1 MTAQMNVQPIDE
13 QNFLKRNALLCLILA
28 GYFIFDIFYT
38 QLGEVLIDYPL
49 LKNSLLFIGAV
60 LFISMVVILFKTCK
74 SANRVAKNTSY
85 FGNFHD
91 EYLNFMNIKG
101 YKYAFNF
108 TSVYF
113 LIVYILADFDGTW
126 ISGITTVIS
135 IQDFCKLSMGFI
147 FISYALPVLYM
158 LKGADGEAVAANTT
172 LFELEGDARTLL
184 TGERVALNFLQTL
197 SGTATLT
204 SKYVKEL
211 AGSDTKLLDTR
222 KTLPGLRSAQK
233 YAVLCGGGVNHRIGL
248 FDAFLIKE
256 NHIAAC
262 GGIAQ
267 AVATAKANHSDKT
280 VEVEVESL
288 DELQQALTA
297 GADIIMLDN
306 FTPAMIEQAVTAT
319 RGKAK
324 LEVSGNMTIE
334 ILQEYAKAGVDFI
347 SSGALTKHV
356 NAVDL
361 SMRFK

>member
-1 MTAQMNVQPIDE
+1 MFNLP
-13 QNFLKRNALLCLILA
+13 LKTKL
-28 GYFIFDIFYT
+28 T
-38 QLGEVLIDYPL
+38 E
-49 LKNSLLFIGAV
+49 LKNDIYQTVAWALKEDLGAYNEAAD
-60 LFISMVVILFKTCK
+60 
-74 SANRVAKNTSY
+74 ANQDITAMLIPEHEQAVA
-85 FGNFHD
+85 
-91 EYLNFMNIKG
+91 
-101 YKYAFNF
+101 
-108 TSVYF
+108 
-113 LIVYILADFDGTW
+113 
-126 ISGITTVIS
+126 TVITREDCIVCGVAWVNEVFEQLDAS
-135 IQDFCKLSMGFI
+135 LNKTAEQATKITWF
-147 FISYALPVLYM
+147 VN
-158 LKGADGEAVAANTT
+158 DGEAVAANTT
-172 LFELEGDARTLL
+172 LFELEGYARTLL

-204 SKYVKEL
+204 STYVKEL
-211 AGSDTKLLDTR
+211 SGSETKLLDTR
-222 KTLPGLRSAQK
+222 KTLPSLRSAQK

-306 FTPAMIEQAVTAT
+306 FTPLMIEKAVTAT

-334 ILQEYAKAGVDFI
+334 ILREYAKAGVDFI

-356 NAVDL
+356 QAVDL

>member
-1 MTAQMNVQPIDE
+1 MLTSTQSAALSSEKAKLKHDITATISWALKEDLGIVDE
-13 QNFLKRNALLCLILA
+13 QLPSVEQDITAMLIPQA
-28 GYFIFDIFYT
+28 ERAI
-38 QLGEVLIDYPL
+38 
-49 LKNSLLFIGAV
+49 A
-60 LFISMVVILFKTCK
+60 
-74 SANRVAKNTSY
+74 
-85 FGNFHD
+85 
-91 EYLNFMNIKG
+91 
-101 YKYAFNF
+101 
-108 TSVYF
+108 
-113 LIVYILADFDGTW
+113 
-126 ISGITTVIS
+126 TVITREDCIVCGVDWVNEVFAQLDS
-135 IQDFCKLSMGFI
+135 TQSEDEKTKITWF
-147 FISYALPVLYM
+147 VN
-158 LKGADGEAVAANTT
+158 DGEMVKANTT
-172 LFELEGDARTLL
+172 LFELDGNARTLL
-184 TGERVALNFLQTL
+184 TGERTALNFLQTL
-197 SGTATLT
+197 SGTASLT
-204 SKYVKEL
+204 SKYVQEL
-211 AGSDTKLLDTR
+211 AGSNTKLLDTR

-280 VEVEVESL
+280 VEVEVESM

-306 FTPAMIEQAVTAT
+306 FTPEMIEQAVAAT

-334 ILQEYAKAGVDFI
+334 ILQEYTKAGVDFI

-356 NAVDL
+356 QAVDL

>member
-1 MTAQMNVQPIDE
+1 MLNAQLEKLQQDISKTIAWALCEDLGAVGDETAQASQDITAMLIPENE
-13 QNFLKRNALLCLILA
+13 Q
-28 GYFIFDIFYT
+28 
-38 QLGEVLIDYPL
+38 
-49 LKNSLLFIGAV
+49 AV
-60 LFISMVVILFKTCK
+60 ATVITREDC
-74 SANRVAKNTSY
+74 
-85 FGNFHD
+85 
-91 EYLNFMNIKG
+91 
-101 YKYAFNF
+101 
-108 TSVYF
+108 
-113 LIVYILADFDGTW
+113 IVC
-126 ISGITTVIS
+126 GITWVNEVFKQLDASLNRTTEQATKITWFVN
-135 IQDFCKLSMGFI
+135 
-147 FISYALPVLYM
+147 
-158 LKGADGEAVAANTT
+158 DGEAVAANST
-172 LFELEGDARTLL
+172 LFELEGDARILL

-211 AGSDTKLLDTR
+211 SGSNTKLLDTR

-262 GGIAQ
+262 GGISQ
-267 AVATAKANHSDKT
+267 AVATAKSNHSDKT

-288 DELQQALTA
+288 DELEQALSA

-306 FTPAMIEQAVTAT
+306 FTPPMIEQAVTAT

-334 ILQEYAKAGVDFI
+334 ILQEYTKAGVDYI

-356 NAVDL
+356 EAIDL

>member
-1 MTAQMNVQPIDE
+1 MLNAQLEKLQQDISKTISWALCEDLGVVDNETPQASQDITAMLIPENE
-13 QNFLKRNALLCLILA
+13 Q
-28 GYFIFDIFYT
+28 
-38 QLGEVLIDYPL
+38 
-49 LKNSLLFIGAV
+49 AV
-60 LFISMVVILFKTCK
+60 
-74 SANRVAKNTSY
+74 A
-85 FGNFHD
+85 
-91 EYLNFMNIKG
+91 
-101 YKYAFNF
+101 
-108 TSVYF
+108 
-113 LIVYILADFDGTW
+113 
-126 ISGITTVIS
+126 TVITREDCIVCGVAWVNEVFKQLDAS
-135 IQDFCKLSMGFI
+135 LNSTAEQATS
-147 FISYALPVLYM
+147 SLPTRMSSTKITWFVN
-158 LKGADGEAVAANTT
+158 DGESVAANST

-204 SKYVKEL
+204 SHYVKEL
-211 AGSDTKLLDTR
+211 AGSNTKLLDTR

-262 GGIAQ
+262 GGISQ
-267 AVATAKANHSDKT
+267 AVATAKSNHSDKT
-280 VEVEVESL
+280 IEVEVESL
-288 DELQQALTA
+288 NELEQALNA

-306 FTPAMIEQAVTAT
+306 FSPAMIEQAVTAT

-334 ILQEYAKAGVDFI
+334 ILQEYAKAGVDYI

-356 NAVDL
+356 HAVDL

>member
-1 MTAQMNVQPIDE
+1 MLSSQLKKLQQDISKTVTWALCEDLGANGDTTPKASDDITAMLIPENE
-13 QNFLKRNALLCLILA
+13 Q
-28 GYFIFDIFYT
+28 
-38 QLGEVLIDYPL
+38 
-49 LKNSLLFIGAV
+49 AV
-60 LFISMVVILFKTCK
+60 
-74 SANRVAKNTSY
+74 A
-85 FGNFHD
+85 
-91 EYLNFMNIKG
+91 
-101 YKYAFNF
+101 
-108 TSVYF
+108 
-113 LIVYILADFDGTW
+113 
-126 ISGITTVIS
+126 TVITREDCIICGVAWVNEVFAQLDAS
-135 IQDFCKLSMGFI
+135 LAKEAKQATKITWF
-147 FISYALPVLYM
+147 VN
-158 LKGADGEAVAANTT
+158 DGEAVTANST
-172 LFELEGDARTLL
+172 LFELSGDARTLL
-184 TGERVALNFLQTL
+184 TGERVALNFLQSL

-204 SKYVKEL
+204 SQYVKEL
-211 AGSDTKLLDTR
+211 AGSNTKLLDTR

-262 GGIAQ
+262 GGISQ
-267 AVATAKANHSDKT
+267 AVATAKNNHSDKT

-288 DELQQALTA
+288 DELQQALAA

-306 FTPAMIEQAVTAT
+306 FSPEMIEQAVKAT

-356 NAVDL
+356 QAIDL

>member
-1 MTAQMNVQPIDE
+1 MLNAQLEKLQQDISKTISWALCEDLGAVDNDTPQASQDIT
-13 QNFLKRNALLCLILA
+13 ALLIPENE
-28 GYFIFDIFYT
+28 
-38 QLGEVLIDYPL
+38 Q
-49 LKNSLLFIGAV
+49 AV
-60 LFISMVVILFKTCK
+60 
-74 SANRVAKNTSY
+74 A
-85 FGNFHD
+85 
-91 EYLNFMNIKG
+91 
-101 YKYAFNF
+101 
-108 TSVYF
+108 
-113 LIVYILADFDGTW
+113 
-126 ISGITTVIS
+126 TVITREDCIVCGVAWVNEVFKQLDAS
-135 IQDFCKLSMGFI
+135 LNRTAEQETS
-147 FISYALPVLYM
+147 SLPIKMSSTKITWFVN
-158 LKGADGEAVAANTT
+158 DGEAVAANST

-204 SKYVKEL
+204 SRYVKEL
-211 AGSDTKLLDTR
+211 AGSETKLLDTR

-262 GGIAQ
+262 GGISQ
-267 AVATAKANHSDKT
+267 AVATAKSNHSDKT

-288 DELQQALTA
+288 DELEQALNA

-306 FTPAMIEQAVTAT
+306 FSPAMIEQAVTAT

-334 ILQEYAKAGVDFI
+334 ILQEYAKAGVDYI

-356 NAVDL
+356 HAVDL